1 MDPEELDFYLAVF
14 SLLMG
19 LIGMVTLLK
28 HVSQSRPKTLPPR
41 RHPYARS

>member
-14 SLLMG
+14 SIVMG
-19 LIGMVTLLK
+19 LIGLVTFVK
-28 HVSQSRPKTLPPR
+28 HLSQSRPKTLPTR